1 MILGVVGLALLL
13 QLTTPATI
21 HPAGILMVF
30 ICIYLLVLGVLTFF
44 IYWGSRLYARGLAS
58 MTGKRYQTVSLA
70 TVYQYGT
77 VISLAPVMLLA
88 MRTVG
93 GVEASDIVFVIT
105 FVALACFYIWRR
117 Q

>member
-1 MILGVVGLALLL
+1 MIIGAVGLALLL

-21 HPAGILMVF
+21 HPAGILIVF

-44 IYWGSRLYARGLAS
+44 IYWGSRLYARGLSA
-58 MTGKRYQTVSLA
+58 MTGKQYITPNLSV
-70 TVYQYGT
+70 VYQYAT
-77 VISLAPVMLLA
+77 VVSLAPVMLLA

-93 GVEASDIVFVIT
+93 GVGVSDILFVAI
-105 FVALACFYIWRR
+105 FVALASFYIWRR

>member
-1 MILGVVGLALLL
+1 MISGLVGLILLL

-21 HPAGILMVF
+21 HPIGILIVF

-44 IYWGSRLYARGLAS
+44 IFWGSRIYARLLSS
-58 MTGKRYQTVSLA
+58 MTAKQYQTAKLV
-70 TVYQYGT
+70 TVYQYAT
-77 VISLAPVMLLA
+77 VVSLAPVMLLA

-93 GVEASDIVFVIT
+93 SISASDAIFVIL
-105 FVALACFYIWRR
+105 FIALACFYIWRR

>member
-44 IYWGSRLYARGLAS
+44 IYWGSRLYARGLSS
-58 MTGKRYQTVSLA
+58 MTGKHYQVASLA

-93 GVEASDIVFVIT
+93 GIGLADVIFVIA
-105 FVALACFYIWRR
+105 FVTLACFYIWRR

>member
-1 MILGVVGLALLL
+1 MIVGVVGLALLL

-21 HPAGILMVF
+21 HPVGILGVF

-44 IYWGSRLYARGLAS
+44 VFWGSRLYARGLSA
-58 MTGKRYQTVSLA
+58 MTSKRYQAARLVTA
-70 TVYQYGT
+70 YQYST

-93 GVEASDIVFVIT
+93 GVEVSDILFVIL
-105 FVALACFYIWRR
+105 FVSLACFYIWRR